1 MNTFKDGDKVYCPMF
16 STKVLTIQNYNSH
29 YYSLAICEKGVS
41 ELFTQQGFLN
51 RNIHIKGIIHAT
63 QQNKDLLEKLY
74 GVEFEAVP
82 PTTITVTFELP
93 ETFAPEIGEGY
104 FFINSGVSCGVGNG
118 TNYGHVIDKFRIGN
132 GVWRTE
138 EEALQVAN
146 AIFKLNKD

>member
-1 MNTFKDGDKVYCPMF
+1 MKFKDGDKVYCPMF

-63 QQNKDLLEKLY
+63 QENKELLEKLY
-74 GVEFEAVP
+74 GVVFESAP
-82 PTTITVTFELP
+82 PKTVTVIFELP
-93 ETFAPEIGEGY
+93 ETFIPKFGERYWYVTSGSEKGY
-104 FFINSGVSCGVGNG
+104 GYALNSGGC
-118 TNYGHVIDKFRIGN
+118 IDDKCIN
-132 GVWRTE
+132 TGVWRTE
-138 EEALQVAN
+138 EEARQVAN

>member
-1 MNTFKDGDKVYCPMF
+1 MKFKDGDKVYCPMV

-29 YYSLAICEKGVS
+29 YYSLTICEKGVS
-41 ELFTQQGFLN
+41 ELFTQQGFFN

-63 QQNKDLLEKLY
+63 QENKDLLEKLY
-74 GVEFEAVP
+74 GIEFEAVP
-82 PTTITVTFELP
+82 PKTRTVTFEIP
-93 ETFAPEIGEGY
+93 ETFIPEIDEDY
-104 FFINSGVSCGVGNG
+104 FFINSGVSGGVSNG

-138 EEALQVAN
+138 KEALQVAN